1 MSWKKLEQASIK
13 FRLLALLLP
22 TMALVTATSLWFTHT
37 DALNSGNAA
46 YDRSLLGAI
55 KSLDLNTS
63 TASGGLSVELPY
75 RLFEFFQ
82 LTATGNVYF
91 RVATADGL
99 VEIGNPDLPQP
110 PVPLQTGQ
118 PVFYDAVY
126 FGETVRI
133 GAFSRPL
140 EPASAKGGQ
149 LVIQV
154 AESTASRERFTADLM
169 RRAAWRDFW
178 LWLAMSLAVILGLT
192 LALRPLTRLAAQT
205 RARQVDDLR
214 ALPTDGLPH
223 DLRPLVDAVNQ
234 QLARTQDL
242 MAERRSFI
250 DDASHQLRT
259 PLSVLKTQVDYTLRE
274 SQPDR
279 QKAAI
284 QALSDELTHAIR
296 ATNQLLTL
304 GQSDASRIE
313 YETIDLSQLARAVA
327 MALLPLAR
335 AKRIDLGVDMPDTAL
350 FAQGDRHLLEQA
362 WLNITHN
369 AIEHGKPQG
378 TVTLKAG
385 IEQPVQWLQ
394 VSDDGPGMPREVI
407 NRMGQRFVKSQ
418 SSRGSGLG
426 LAIAY
431 SVMTRHGGRLQSQ
444 PPTPGH
450 SHTVTLEWPC
460 P

>member
-1 MSWKKLEQASIK
+1 MSWNMIEQASIR

-22 TMALVTATSLWFTHT
+22 TMAMVTATSLWFTHT
-37 DALNSGNAA
+37 DAINSGNAA

-55 KSLDLNTS
+55 KSLDMNIS

-99 VEIGNPDLPQP
+99 VEIGHPDLPQP
-110 PVPLQTGQ
+110 AAPLQTGE

-133 GAFSRPL
+133 GAFMRPL
-140 EPASAKGGQ
+140 EPRSAHAGQ

-154 AESTASRERFTADLM
+154 AESTASRERFTADLI

-178 LWLAMSLAVILGLT
+178 LWTVTGLAVIWGLT

-214 ALPTDGLPH
+214 ALSTDGLPQ
-223 DLRPLVDAVNQ
+223 DLRPLVEAVNQ
-234 QLARTQDL
+234 QLTRTQDL
-242 MAERRSFI
+242 MAERRAFI

-259 PLSVLKTQVDYTLRE
+259 PLAVLKTQVDYTMRE
-274 SQPDR
+274 RDPGRR
-279 QKAAI
+279 QEAM
-284 QALSDELTHAIR
+284 QALSDELNHAIR

-304 GQSDASRIE
+304 GQSDASQPTHE
-313 YETIDLSQLARAVA
+313 GFELSQLVRSVA
-327 MALLPLAR
+327 MSLLPLAR
-335 AKRIDLGVDMPDTAL
+335 AKHIDLGVDISDTGL
-350 FAQGDRHLLEQA
+350 FALGDQHLLAQA
-362 WLNITHN
+362 LLNITHN
-369 AIEHGKPQG
+369 AIEHGRAHG
-378 TVTLKAG
+378 SVTLKAG
-385 IEQPVQWLQ
+385 ITDKKQWLQ
-394 VSDDGPGMPREVI
+394 VTDDGPGMLPDILQRT
-407 NRMGQRFVKSQ
+407 GQRFVKSKL
-418 SSRGSGLG
+418 SRGSGLG
-426 LAIAY
+426 LAIAH
-431 SVMTRHGGRLQSQ
+431 SVMTRHGGQVKFSA
-444 PPTPGH
+444 PTARDHH
-450 SHTVTLEWPC
+450 SVTLEWPC

>member
-1 MSWKKLEQASIK
+1 MFWKKLEQASIR

-22 TMALVTATSLWFTHT
+22 TMVAVTATSLWLTHT

-55 KSLDLNTS
+55 KALDLNTS

-75 RLFEFFQ
+75 RLFEFFE

-99 VEIGNPDLPQP
+99 VEIGHPDLPQP
-110 PVPLQTGQ
+110 PAPLRTGQ

-133 GAFSRPL
+133 GAFMRPL
-140 EPASAKGGQ
+140 EASRSTGEQ

-154 AESTASRERFTADLM
+154 AESTTSRERFTTELM
-169 RRAAWRDFW
+169 HRALWRDFW
-178 LWLAMSLAVILGLT
+178 LWAVMGLAVILGLT

-223 DLRPLVDAVNQ
+223 DLLPLVDAVNQ
-234 QLARTQDL
+234 QLARTQCL
-242 MAERRSFI
+242 MAERRAFI

-259 PLSVLKTQVDYTLRE
+259 PLSVLKTQVDYTMRE
-274 SQPDR
+274 PDPDR
-279 QKAAI
+279 RNAAI
-284 QALSDELTHAIR
+284 QALSDELNHAIR

-304 GQSDASRIE
+304 GQSDANHIE
-313 YETIDLSQLARAVA
+313 QDDVDLGQLVRSVA

-335 AKRIDLGVDMPDTAL
+335 AKRIDLGVDMTDAPL
-350 FAQGDRHLLEQA
+350 LAQGDRHLLEQA
-362 WLNITHN
+362 LLNITHN
-369 AIEHGKPQG
+369 AMEHGPQDG
-378 TVTLKAG
+378 TVTLTAG
-385 IEQPVQWLQ
+385 RSHTRQWLQ
-394 VSDDGPGMPREVI
+394 VTDNGPGMPQEVHT
-407 NRMGQRFVKSQ
+407 RMGQRFVKSQ
-418 SSRGSGLG
+418 RSRGSGLG
-426 LAIAY
+426 LAIAH
-431 SVMTRHGGRLQSQ
+431 SVMTRHGGQLRSTAS
-444 PPTPGH
+444 TPGH
-450 SHTVTLEWPC
+450 GHTVTLEWPC
-460 P
+460 T